1 VVAAAVP
8 SGGAVGVPEEK
19 APPLGTA
26 AATMEASFGD
36 LDPAG
41 VSAKVLFH
49 SSVILSEASGGRTFP
64 VAVDRAES
72 KDLGCFFEGLG
83 IKVTFPSRARRWSGL

>member
-1 VVAAAVP
+1 MVAAAVP

-64 VAVDRAES
+64 VTVGRAES
-72 KDLGCFFEGLG
+72 KDPGCIFGESG
-83 IKVTFPSRARRWSGL
+83 IKATLPSRAGRWCGR